1 MGHRKVM
8 MEYVKDKDKTYVTF
22 SKRKNGLFK
31 KTSELSTLC
40 NAKVGVFGFTPGGKL
55 TICF

>member
-1 MGHRKVM
+1 
-8 MEYVKDKDKTYVTF
+8 VKDKDKTYVTF